1 MENKEQTLVEK
12 SGFLPSTGLRGYN
25 AVVPTRY
32 EEESSLIEG
41 AKRDGE
47 DESRFI
53 YSPGISHKS

>member
-41 AKRDGE
+41 AKERWRG
-47 DESRFI
+47 
-53 YSPGISHKS
+53 